1 MLEMPMIC
9 FRIPVAC
16 THCSAQI
23 YAPCH
28 HCETKAKHITGND
41 WFSEHRICGKDC
53 FNRDANL
60 AGNRLVRYTGFKG
73 HKRIRGRVLPVFLL
87 NQS

>member
-23 YAPCH
+23 YAPYH
-28 HCETKAKHITGND
+28 IVRKKAQYITVND

-53 FNRDANL
+53 FSGLIIRNDAIL
-60 AGNRLVRYTGFKG
+60 AGNGLV
-73 HKRIRGRVLPVFLL
+73 
-87 NQS
+87 